1 MISFSIP
8 RITADRIARLGLA
21 CADDNSPI
29 SHIGVRVG
37 PTAVRLSG
45 TNGRILAS
53 LLVPI
58 EDLQGDPADLI
69 LDQGQLATAV
79 KAAAKGT
86 GRITFKID
94 DAEARVTCG
103 TVASVVRRVSGTF
116 PSVEHVWSRPV
127 GRRWVPTMSSID
139 PHLMAI
145 AQKLVGKTTV
155 LFCSPVD
162 PAIRLERLWSVIGA
176 QHDEVVSVTD
186 LRSIVTAPSYFADHE
201 LAILLMPITRSDGER
216 QFDLSDHV
224 MPIPVQAATLA
235 A

>member
-8 RITADRIARLGLA
+8 RFAIERIARLSLA

-29 SHIGVRVG
+29 SHIGVRVS
-37 PTAVRLSG
+37 PTAIRWSA

-53 LLVPI
+53 FVTPI

-69 LDQGQLATAV
+69 LDQGQFVAAV
-79 KAAAKGT
+79 KAASKGT
-86 GRITFKID
+86 GRISFKID
-94 DAEARVTCG
+94 DTEARVTCG
-103 TVASVVRRVSGTF
+103 TAASVVRRVSGTF

-155 LFCSPVD
+155 LFSSPVD
-162 PAIRLERLWSVIGA
+162 PAIRLERLWSVTGA
-176 QHDEVVSVTD
+176 QHDEVISVTD
-186 LRSIVTAPSYFADHE
+186 LRAVVTAPAYWCDHE
-201 LAILLMPITRSDGER
+201 MALLLMPISRSDGER

-224 MPIPVQAATLA
+224 MPIPEQAATLA